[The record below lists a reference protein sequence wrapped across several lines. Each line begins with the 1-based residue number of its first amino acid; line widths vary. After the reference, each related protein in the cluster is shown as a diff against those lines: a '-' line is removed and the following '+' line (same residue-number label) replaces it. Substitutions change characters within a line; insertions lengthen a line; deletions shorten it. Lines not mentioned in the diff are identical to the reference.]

1 MTERCNLDLPK
12 NTKGMIL
19 STEDKI
25 MSILFREKSCTKGE
39 LKRQSG
45 VEFPVVLLTL
55 EKMSLKGYVVERN
68 YENQPTY
75 YLTGAGVY
83 ELEYR
88 FNRDYFLGLHF
99 GLEKI
104 GYDRNNVERFL
115 KNRFYNLYIAGEWNE
130 TTLPFQYKNWC
141 ESNNIELYSQQENTL
156 KLK

>member
-115 KNRFYNLYIAGEWNE
+115 KNRFYNFYIAGEWNE
-130 TTLPFQYKNWC
+130 TTLPYQYKNWC

-156 KLK
+156 RLK